1 MSEDLPAPPG
11 VAELLVSRVA
21 PHMVLAASPAFLR
34 SANYAEADVVGRSA
48 TILVGEGSCLVTMGA
63 MWSALQ
69 VGHRKRP

>member
-1 MSEDLPAPPG
+1 MSDDLPAPPG

-48 TILVGEGSCLVTMGA
+48 TILVGEGSCLSLTHK
-63 MWSALQ
+63 SLSDDIQ
-69 VGHRKRP
+69 LDC